1 MSHPDHSS
9 DSRLVREDQI
19 RSEYWRRNLQYV
31 GILLSIWFAVSYGAG
46 ILFVDTLNEITVP
59 GTGFPLGFWFAQQ
72 GSIYVFVV
80 LIFVYVFLMNRLDRA
95 FEVDEI
101 DASYEYFQSKGIELT
116 DIQTRNDGQRAF
128 YLNDLDGNR
137 IEICTVSGFGVLV

>member
-101 DASYEYFQSKGIELT
+101 EEVGE
-116 DIQTRNDGQRAF
+116 
-128 YLNDLDGNR
+128 
-137 IEICTVSGFGVLV
+137 